1 MKRTKPLLFPPYLGL
16 FASLTTPLL
25 FHRIARISFQVN
37 ISCPFTRG
45 WGKRG
50 HCSPSAVSVSSV
62 THRSLWKA
70 NSPNER
76 GCAVAAPCVSYS
88 APGSS
93 PKPSAGSV
101 PRKWG
106 AGHVPHP
113 LQLPSRPSSLGDSA
127 CAKPAEA
134 PAELGSLHPLLCLHH
149 IKGLRNDAAWLYIQ
163 SAAVPGTQR
172 KLFSNLR
179 WCLDGRTSLG
189 HFMKL
194 LRLGSALV
202 GTLQMSLH

>member
-1 MKRTKPLLFPPYLGL
+1 MSVAVQLLLPVS
-16 FASLTTPLL
+16 A
-25 FHRIARISFQVN
+25 
-37 ISCPFTRG
+37 TRLPG
-45 WGKRG
+45 
-50 HCSPSAVSVSSV
+50 
-62 THRSLWKA
+62 
-70 NSPNER
+70 
-76 GCAVAAPCVSYS
+76 AAPSPQQGQCQGNGEQDMSHI
-88 APGSS
+88 PCSS
-93 PKPSAGSV
+93 PADP
-101 PRKWG
+101 PRWG
-106 AGHVPHP
+106 TVHVPN
-113 LQLPSRPSSLGDSA
+113 LL
-127 CAKPAEA
+127 EA

-189 HFMKL
+189 HFMKH